1 MDTKSDE
8 NFLVIEDTIET
19 NKQQADKNHN
29 KTDEKPTLL
38 TENHKETNAKITL
51 LTENLQVL
59 TALMTGK
66 TNILKSSPDQ
76 RIHQLLQNLPPW
88 FRLTIGLHH
97 WKEESMTKFVACG
110 PSNMR
115 SAHQNSMSSSS
126 IQISKETLFYISRI
140 SITKSRCV

>member
-19 NKQQADKNHN
+19 NKQYADKNHN

-97 WKEESMTKFVACG
+97 WKEESQKILVACG

-115 SAHQNSMSSSS
+115 SAHQDFMSSSS
-126 IQISKETLFYISRI
+126 R
-140 SITKSRCV
+140 